1 MKYCTECGAEYQ
13 DAAEKCSDCET
24 SELVSMEEMRRRG
37 IPLATDRDTRRF
49 VPAGTAEDPL
59 TKDALVQLLETEKIP
74 VYPRARAGGTVD
86 LLSAPAAAEWWE
98 LLVPEDH
105 AVRARQLVDAEKEKM
120 KAGQEE
126 AERAAEEESAAPP
139 STSGET

>member
-1 MKYCTECGAEYQ
+1 
-13 DAAEKCSDCET
+13 
-24 SELVSMEEMRRRG
+24 
-37 IPLATDRDTRRF
+37 
-49 VPAGTAEDPL
+49 
-59 TKDALVQLLETEKIP
+59 
-74 VYPRARAGGTVD
+74 VD

-98 LLVPEDH
+98 LLVPEEH
-105 AVRARQLVDAEKEKM
+105 ASRAKQLFDAEKEKM